1 MAVRQVSAN
10 AQYLSIYTKFS
21 VLAIRMVR
29 LDAILVTQRMLGIA
43 GLALVSGV
51 LIGCIGI
58 GGVLLVPCLTLAG
71 IDVHDAIGASM
82 FSYIFSGVI
91 GVALYARHGSIAW
104 DSTIWLAAGAAPGAF
119 LGAVLAAH
127 TTADVL
133 LMLVGAT
140 VVFAGWRVLRRQ
152 SVGAKGGGAELAAL
166 FLVGIG
172 AAVGVGSALTGTG
185 GPVLLVPLLMWWG
198 APVLTSVGLSQ
209 AIQIPIALLAT
220 LGNLWT
226 GSLEPLLAGVLSVG
240 VAIGSMVGARI
251 AHAVPAGH
259 LARIVAIALVLVG
272 AILAVRS
279 GHTLATAWR

>member
-1 MAVRQVSAN
+1 MVV
-10 AQYLSIYTKFS
+10 AQH
-21 VLAIRMVR
+21 
-29 LDAILVTQRMLGIA
+29 MLGIA

-71 IDVHDAIGASM
+71 IDVHTAIGASM
-82 FSYIFSGVI
+82 FSYIFSGAI

-104 DSTIWLAAGAAPGAF
+104 GSAALLAAGAAPGAF

-152 SVGAKGGGAELAAL
+152 SGAAERGDSQLARL
-166 FLVGIG
+166 FLVGVG
-172 AAVGVGSALTGTG
+172 ATVGVGSALTGTG

-198 APVLTSVGLSQ
+198 VPVLTSVGLSQ
-209 AIQIPIALLAT
+209 AIQVPIALLGT
-220 LGNLWT
+220 LGNFWT
-226 GSLEPLLAGVLSVG
+226 GSLEPRLSGVLSVG
-240 VAIGSMVGARI
+240 VAIGSIVGARI
-251 AHAVPAGH
+251 AHAVPAAH
-259 LARIVAIALVLVG
+259 LARIVALALVLVG
-272 AILAVRS
+272 AVLALRS
-279 GHTLATAWR
+279 GHTLATGWR